1 MRRLATTLLRWLAE
15 RLIRLY
21 YPRRTL
27 QGAEHI
33 PASGPALYVANH
45 PNGLMDPLVLRVTIG
60 RRVRFLAKSTLYGN
74 PFGRLAMDAFDCL
87 PVYRQQDM
95 TVDDAGQTISRNE
108 QTFARCR
115 LELAQGAELA
125 LYPEGAS
132 HSDPRLKPLKSGAAR
147 IALSAAAEAS
157 GVAAAAREPGGVRTL
172 PILVPVGLHYRD
184 KAMFRSAVHLVVGKP
199 IDVLAY
205 LPEFASQPRL
215 AIDHLTAQIR
225 VRLDELVLQAETRD
239 LLAGIARVAS
249 WTGGAPDDDAPAE
262 QYRRTR
268 TLLQAYPRLQERDPQ
283 RLADV
288 TRVAERYAST
298 LRRLGVKDPWQ
309 FDPPRV
315 SWGRM
320 LAAIAR
326 ATVLLP
332 AASWGYATSFIPYRL
347 AGFAARHATR
357 DEDVLSTMK
366 MIGGAAFLVGAWLI
380 EAVVLTWWSGR
391 WMALG
396 SLLVAPLAG
405 YLALRF
411 AETVGDVSEAL
422 RHLVW
427 RSRRADTARE
437 LSERRR
443 QLASAVADALRDL
456 PS

>member
-27 QGAEHI
+27 QGAEHV

-95 TVDDAGQTISRNE
+95 TVDEAGQTISRNE

-115 LELAQGAELA
+115 LELAHGAELA

-132 HSDPRLKPLKSGAAR
+132 HSDPQLKPLKSGAAR
-147 IALSAAAEAS
+147 IALSATAEAS
-157 GVAAAAREPGGVRTL
+157 DAAGVPAPAVAPPL
-172 PILVPVGLHYRD
+172 PVLVPVGLHYRD

-199 IDVLAY
+199 IDVLEHV
-205 LPEFASQPRL
+205 PEFRSQPRA
-215 AIDHLTAQIR
+215 AIDRLTAQIR
-225 VRLDELVLQAETRD
+225 ARLDELVLQAETRD

-249 WTGGAPDDDAPAE
+249 WTASAPDDDSPE
-262 QYRRTR
+262 ERYRRTR
-268 TLLQAYPRLQERDPQ
+268 ALLQAYPRLQERDPQ
-283 RLADV
+283 KLADV

-298 LRRLGVKDPWQ
+298 LQRLGVKDPWQ

-315 SWGRM
+315 SGGRLLGAM
-320 LAAIAR
+320 TRAAL
-326 ATVLLP
+326 LLP
-332 AASWGYATSFIPYRL
+332 AAVWGYATSFLPYRL
-347 AGFAARHATR
+347 AGYAARRATR

-380 EAVVLTWWSGR
+380 EAGVLTWWGGA
-391 WMALG
+391 WVGLG
-396 SLLVAPLAG
+396 SLLLAPLAG

-411 AETVGDVSEAL
+411 TETVGDVSEAL

-427 RSRRADTARE
+427 RTRRADTARE
-437 LSERRR
+437 LTERRR
-443 QLASAVADALRDL
+443 QLAAAVADALRDL
-456 PS
+456 SS